1 MVQGITGRQGSFHT
15 RLMLSYGTKVV
26 AGVTPGKGGIE
37 VHGVPVYDSVREAL
51 EEHPEINASIIFVPA
66 RFAKDAMLEA
76 LTNDI
81 KLVVVITEHIP
92 LHDELLMIRYAKLKG
107 AVIVG
112 PNTPG
117 IINPSERC
125 KVGIMPTESFR
136 EGVVGLISRSGTLAY
151 EVASRLSKSG
161 IGISTFVGL
170 GGDPIVGLSMVEAVS
185 LFSEDIH
192 TKCLVVIGEIGG
204 VMEERLADYLS
215 SNPIEKPVVAFIAGK
230 SAPKG
235 KKMGHAGAIAYSG
248 EGTAESKINRLRSA
262 GVLVAD
268 TVNDI
273 IRLVV
278 RSIE

>member
-1 MVQGITGRQGSFHT
+1 MGILVNSQTRVMVQGITGRQGSFHT

-66 RFAKDAMLEA
+66 RFAKDAVLEA

-125 KVGIMPTESFR
+125 KVGIMPTESF
-136 EGVVGLISRSGTLAY
+136 S
-151 EVASRLSKSG
+151 
-161 IGISTFVGL
+161 
-170 GGDPIVGLSMVEAVS
+170 
-185 LFSEDIH
+185 
-192 TKCLVVIGEIGG
+192 CLLYTSPSP
-204 VMEERLADYLS
+204 RDS
-215 SNPIEKPVVAFIAGK
+215 
-230 SAPKG
+230 
-235 KKMGHAGAIAYSG
+235 
-248 EGTAESKINRLRSA
+248 
-262 GVLVAD
+262 
-268 TVNDI
+268 
-273 IRLVV
+273 
-278 RSIE
+278 